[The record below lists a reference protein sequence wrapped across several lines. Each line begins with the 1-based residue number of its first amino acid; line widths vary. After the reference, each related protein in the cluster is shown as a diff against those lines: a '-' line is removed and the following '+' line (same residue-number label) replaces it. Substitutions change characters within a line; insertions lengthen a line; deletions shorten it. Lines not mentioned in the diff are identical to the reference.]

1 MGGGGLGAID
11 SRGVKGGQG
20 QDFTLDRFARGGIE
34 PALSGKARISAGIT
48 FQRLSNGAPRCFE
61 WVNPATDM
69 LWFPSNS
76 AREDIEFLWS
86 V

>member
-48 FQRLSNGAPRCFE
+48 F
-61 WVNPATDM
+61 
-69 LWFPSNS
+69 
-76 AREDIEFLWS
+76 
-86 V
+86 